1 MSNKNLLSG
10 KDKALAELVENYET
24 ARDQHISIYMDAED
38 LADIAEWYD
47 RNSKF
52 DDAAEVIAYGL
63 THHPG
68 NTSLLVERSD

>member
-10 KDKALAELVENYET
+10 KDKALAELVESYET

-52 DDAAEVIAYGL
+52 DDAAEVIADRK
-63 THHPG
+63 
-68 NTSLLVERSD
+68 SVV